1 VNQTQSQA
9 VQLDELLARQGA
21 WQESERVQLRQAVF
35 EWQDRR
41 ERVWYRAQALLWLAN
56 RADAER
62 QRTASQF
69 LQITDCP

>member
-41 ERVWYRAQALLWLAN
+41 ERVWYRAQALL
-56 RADAER
+56 
-62 QRTASQF
+62 
-69 LQITDCP
+69 